1 MGESKTTVF
10 QHEGVCCCS
19 FSWKC
24 GGSRGVRDKRGA
36 RGAEKRRNALEKK
49 TSVTDLRESSRLL
62 MGIILR
68 PSVALAVIRSSA

>member
-1 MGESKTTVF
+1 M
-10 QHEGVCCCS
+10 
-19 FSWKC
+19 
-24 GGSRGVRDKRGA
+24 RDKRGA